1 MAGLPQAKVVR
12 LLFCWGLSMKRAIVI
27 LLVPLLLASWAS
39 MAIMR
44 GDVSG
49 DGRID
54 LADTILSVQG
64 VVTSVDHAGETSLAT
79 SLNAAIAAF
88 RAVAGLS
95 SHLRDDN
102 KNSQIN
108 QGATLV
114 LGPSPLLQT
123 SLYQPISYISISE
136 NTHLSSTI
144 LDSPTPPPEFA

>member
-1 MAGLPQAKVVR
+1 
-12 LLFCWGLSMKRAIVI
+12 MKRAIVI
-27 LLVPLLLASWAS
+27 LLVPLLLASWSS

-49 DGRID
+49 DGSID
-54 LADTILSVQG
+54 LADAILSVQG
-64 VVTSVDHAGETSLAT
+64 VVTSVDEAAETSLAT

-95 SHLRDDN
+95 SQLSDDN

-114 LGPSPLLQT
+114 FGPSPRSQT
-123 SLYQPISYISISE
+123 SLSEPASYI
-136 NTHLSSTI
+136 NTSKYTFFASTI
-144 LDSPTPPPEFA
+144 LDRPTPPPEFA

>member
-1 MAGLPQAKVVR
+1 
-12 LLFCWGLSMKRAIVI
+12 MKRAIVI
-27 LLVPLLLASWAS
+27 LLVPLLLASWSS

-54 LADTILSVQG
+54 LADAILSVQG
-64 VVTSVDHAGETSLAT
+64 VVTSVDHTGETSLAT

-95 SHLRDDN
+95 SQLSDDN

-114 LGPSPLLQT
+114 LGPSPHSQT
-123 SLYQPISYISISE
+123 SLYEPTSYI
-136 NTHLSSTI
+136 NTSKNTFLASTI
-144 LDSPTPPPEFA
+144 LDRATPPPEFA

>member
-1 MAGLPQAKVVR
+1 
-12 LLFCWGLSMKRAIVI
+12 
-27 LLVPLLLASWAS
+27 

-54 LADTILSVQG
+54 LADAILSVQG
-64 VVTSVDHAGETSLAT
+64 VVTSGDHAGETSLAT

-95 SHLRDDN
+95 SQLSDDN

-108 QGATLV
+108 QSTTLV
-114 LGPSPLLQT
+114 LGPSPLSQT
-123 SLYQPISYISISE
+123 FLYEPLEYI
-136 NTHLSSTI
+136 NTSDSNFLASTI
-144 LDSPTPPPEFA
+144 LDRPTPPPEFS

>member
-1 MAGLPQAKVVR
+1 
-12 LLFCWGLSMKRAIVI
+12 MKRAIVI
-27 LLVPLLLASWAS
+27 LLVPLLLASWSS

-49 DGRID
+49 DGSID
-54 LADTILSVQG
+54 LADAILSVQG
-64 VVTSVDHAGETSLAT
+64 VVTSVDEAAETLLAT

-95 SHLRDDN
+95 SQLSDDN

-114 LGPSPLLQT
+114 LGPSPHSQT
-123 SLYQPISYISISE
+123 SLYEPTTFLNVIEY
-136 NTHLSSTI
+136 TPFASTI
-144 LDSPTPPPEFA
+144 LDRPTPPPDFA